1 VSYLCV
7 PMDNTRLECKAGLNA
22 KKSPPHVYMIA
33 KKVPVVYEIN
43 ALQCNIVQRH
53 KKCRTLTHSLT
64 HSRHSLTQ
72 TITNLLTN

>member
-1 VSYLCV
+1 MSYLCV

-43 ALQCNIVQRH
+43 ALQCNIVQ
-53 KKCRTLTHSLT
+53 
-64 HSRHSLTQ
+64 
-72 TITNLLTN
+72 

>member
-1 VSYLCV
+1 MSYLCV

-64 HSRHSLTQ
+64 HSRHSLTHSD
-72 TITNLLTN
+72 NN